1 MYAISNYPQ
10 NKTQSFQGSFI
21 NAGGV
26 ALPKGKVK
34 EVAKIVEE
42 KVPGLPDFVV
52 SGASRNSDFDGLFY
66 HSTSICSGDEEIA
79 VAVTR
84 DFKEFF
90 KKMSPKQIA
99 NTLITLHK
107 HDQLSNS
114 IALLSEQLERSNL
127 RMANANKKVE
137 LMRASGNNEVA
148 DKFAVIAQNMQAKS
162 EMLSAQLEKAKE
174 KLAKIKIPGDFI
186 V

>member
-1 MYAISNYPQ
+1 MHVLLNQPNLSQ
-10 NKTQSFQGSFI
+10 QSFQGSLI

-26 ALPKGKVK
+26 ALPKGKFK
-34 EVAKIVEE
+34 EVAKIIEE
-42 KVPGLPDFVV
+42 KTQGLPDFVV

-66 HSTSICSGDEEIA
+66 HSTSINSGGDEIA
-79 VAVTR
+79 VAVTK
-84 DFKEFF
+84 DFKQFF
-90 KKMSPKQIA
+90 KKSSPKQIA
-99 NTLITLHK
+99 NAIISLYK
-107 HDQLSNS
+107 REQLSNS
-114 IALLSEQLERSNL
+114 VALLSEQLERSNL

-162 EMLSAQLEKAKE
+162 ELLATELNKAKE

>member
-1 MYAISNYPQ
+1 MHVLLNQPNLSQ
-10 NKTQSFQGSFI
+10 QSFQGSFI

-34 EVAKIVEE
+34 EVATIVDE

-107 HDQLSNS
+107 RDQLSNS

-162 EMLSAQLEKAKE
+162 ELLATELNKAKE
-174 KLAKIKIPGDFI
+174 KLTKIKIPGDFI